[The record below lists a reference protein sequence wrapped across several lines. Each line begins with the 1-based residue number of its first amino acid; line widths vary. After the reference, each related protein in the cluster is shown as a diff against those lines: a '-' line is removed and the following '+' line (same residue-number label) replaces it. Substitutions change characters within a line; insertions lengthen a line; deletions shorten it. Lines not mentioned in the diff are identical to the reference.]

1 MADKKYKIVFI
12 GAGNVATHLGLALL
26 KSKHT
31 IVQVCSLHDSSSKEL
46 AKLLNSKSS
55 TSIEDIDDSAEIYII
70 ATNDDTITKVARN
83 IKINNKI
90 IVHTS
95 GSIDMKVL
103 QKASINY
110 GVFYPLQTFSKASKI
125 DFSKVPVCIE
135 ASNDKTFEAIN
146 SLAKSISNTIVK
158 INSKQRKT
166 IHLAAVFANN
176 FTNHLYTIAE
186 DILIK
191 NDLPFDI
198 LKPLIEETNNKIKN
212 NSPAKMQ
219 TGPAMR
225 GDIKTM
231 KAHKQLLSK
240 NKDYQQV
247 YKLLSKSIIKSTKN
261 NK

>member
-31 IVQVCSLHDSSSKEL
+31 IVQVCSLRNSSSKEL
-46 AKLLNSKSS
+46 AKLLKSKIS
-55 TSIEDIDDSAEIYII
+55 TSVEDIDTSADIYIV
-70 ATNDDTITKVARN
+70 ATNDDTITKVAN
-83 IKINNKI
+83 KIKINNKI

-95 GSIDMKVL
+95 GSIDMNVL
-103 QKASINY
+103 QKASPNI
-110 GVFYPLQTFSKASKI
+110 GVFYPLQTFSKQKKI
-125 DFSKVPVCIE
+125 DFSKIPVCIE
-135 ASNDKTFEAIN
+135 ASNNKT
-146 SLAKSISNTIVK
+146 SKVLKTLAKSISNNVIE
-158 INSKQRKT
+158 IDSKQRKT

-198 LKPLIEETNNKIKN
+198 LKPLIEETNNKIRN

-219 TGPAMR
+219 TGPSVR
-225 GDIKTM
+225 GDSKTL
-231 KAHKQLLSK
+231 KAHEQLLL
-240 NKDYQQV
+240 NDKDYLQV
-247 YKLLSKSIIKSTKN
+247 YKLLSKSIIKSKKN
-261 NK
+261 N